1 MFDFAVN
8 DCAWYG
14 NFQVSCWY
22 TVLHCFLL
30 FIHTYFHS
38 SCYFYL
44 CCIYRIFILFSV
56 SVEVL
61 ISIPGNNH
69 ISENSSWLCSLTS
82 CKSNET

>member
-1 MFDFAVN
+1 MIV
-8 DCAWYG
+8 
-14 NFQVSCWY
+14 
-22 TVLHCFLL
+22 H
-30 FIHTYFHS
+30 
-38 SCYFYL
+38 
-44 CCIYRIFILFSV
+44 V